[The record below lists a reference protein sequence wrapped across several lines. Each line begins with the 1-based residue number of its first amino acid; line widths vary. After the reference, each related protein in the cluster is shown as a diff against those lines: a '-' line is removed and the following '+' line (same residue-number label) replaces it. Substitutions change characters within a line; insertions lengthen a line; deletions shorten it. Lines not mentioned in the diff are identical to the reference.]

1 MDDVSPRLGASGRR
15 AQKEQSKVQEKFVY
29 RDSKV
34 YQKSYETE
42 DVEEDKLDFERA
54 CKKVE

>member
-1 MDDVSPRLGASGRR
+1 MDVISPPHGASGRR

-34 YQKSYETE
+34 YQNPYDTE
-42 DVEEDKLDFERA
+42 EAEADRLDFERA

>member
-1 MDDVSPRLGASGRR
+1 MDDISPRLGASGRR

-34 YQKSYETE
+34 YQNSYDTEEVET
-42 DVEEDKLDFERA
+42 DRLDFEKA
-54 CKKVE
+54 LKQVE

>member
-1 MDDVSPRLGASGRR
+1 MDDISPRLGANGRR

-34 YQKSYETE
+34 YQNSYDTE
-42 DVEEDKLDFERA
+42 EIEAEKLDFERA